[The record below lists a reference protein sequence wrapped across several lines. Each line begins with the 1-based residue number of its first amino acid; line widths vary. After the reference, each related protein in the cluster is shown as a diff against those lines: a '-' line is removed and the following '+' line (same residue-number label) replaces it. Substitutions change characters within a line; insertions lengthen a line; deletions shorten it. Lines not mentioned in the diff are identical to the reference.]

1 MTAKQAKT
9 SLNFI
14 PALVAILLV
23 FAMPRLE
30 DLVFPVVRD
39 FAVVGVHREPSAITI
54 NGYLRKVRD
63 CTFVGVQAITVDS
76 TGHGHDAPL
85 IFLDTPNNNIARPT
99 GTQTWGP
106 WRVTIKTDSDAESVR
121 LTATHRCHWVYANDT
136 DLINIP
142 LKGIE

>member
-1 MTAKQAKT
+1 MTTEQVKV
-9 SLNFI
+9 SLNFV

-30 DLVFPVVRD
+30 HLFFPVVKD
-39 FAVVGVHREPSAITI
+39 FAVVGIQREPSAITI
-54 NGYLRKVRD
+54 NGYMRKVRD
-63 CTFVGVQAITVDS
+63 CAFVGVRAASIDAA
-76 TGHGHDAPL
+76 GHEHDAPL
-85 IFLDTPNNNIARPT
+85 IFLDTPNNNATRPQ

-106 WRVTIKTDSDAESVR
+106 WRVTIKTESNAESVR

-142 LKGIE
+142 LKDY